1 MGRNCFCYR
10 PVPEKIKFL
19 VGGNLAELY
28 DMEPELEPDIVVQS
42 LSNNHPQVW
51 LVKAGTGMAFET
63 PCERRIATFLPF

>member
-1 MGRNCFCYR
+1 
-10 PVPEKIKFL
+10 
-19 VGGNLAELY
+19 
-28 DMEPELEPDIVVQS
+28 MEPELEPDILVQS